1 MSGIYIHIPFC
12 KQACYYCNFHFSTS
26 LKQRTEM
33 IQAIQTEIEL
43 QKDFLKRISDKEKQ
57 KSFIKTIYLGGGTP
71 SLLEIK
77 DIRAVLTSVSKCFNI
92 SSDCEITLEANPDD
106 VNPVKLREWKTSG
119 INRLSL
125 GVQSFYDKDLKWM
138 NRSHNAHQAYHAMTE
153 IKKAGFNNFSADL
166 IFGIPGQT
174 DSQWEKNIDQMIRLE
189 VPHLSCYALTVE
201 PKTALHHFIQ
211 KKKYP
216 PVNEEQTARQ
226 YEILI
231 NKLVYFG
238 YEHYEISNFALPGYR
253 SRHNGNYWKGV
264 PYVGI
269 GPSAHSFNGKM
280 RQWNIADNAQYMESL
295 KKDIIPAEKEILTSA
310 MQWDEYIMISLRT
323 LEGCDLNYILKKWG
337 EAESE
342 KLKTDCLKF
351 ISKGQMILENDHLV
365 LTSKGKLFADR
376 IASELFR

>member
-26 LKQRTEM
+26 LKQKNGM
-33 IQAIQTEIEL
+33 MQAIQSEIAL
-43 QKDFLKRISDKEKQ
+43 QKDFFKKISDEEKEWN
-57 KSFIKTIYLGGGTP
+57 FIQTIYLGGGTP
-71 SLLEIK
+71 SLLAVEDIK
-77 DIRAVLTSVSKCFNI
+77 AVLTSVSQCFNL

-106 VNPVKLREWKTSG
+106 VNPEKLQEWKVSG

-125 GVQSFYDKDLKWM
+125 GVQSFYDQDLKWM
-138 NRSHNAHQAYHAMTE
+138 NRSHDAHQAYHSITE
-153 IKKAGFNNFSADL
+153 IKSVGFSNFSADL

-174 DSQWEKNIDQMIRLE
+174 DTQWEKNIDRMILLE

-211 KKKYP
+211 QKKYP
-216 PVNEEQTARQ
+216 PVNEAQTAEQ

-231 NKLVYFG
+231 NKLVDSG

-253 SRHNGNYWKGV
+253 SRHNSHYWKGI
-264 PYVGI
+264 PYLGI

-280 RQWNIADNAQYMESL
+280 RQWNIADNVQYMQSL
-295 KKDIIPAEKEILTSA
+295 QEGIIPAESEILTPD
-310 MQWDEYIMISLRT
+310 MQWDEYIMTSLRT
-323 LEGCDLNYILKKWG
+323 LEGCDLNYVFKIWG
-337 EAESE
+337 EAEGE
-342 KLKTDCLKF
+342 KLKADSRKF
-351 ISKGQMILENDHLV
+351 ISKGQMVLENDHLV
-365 LTSKGKLFADR
+365 LTNKGKLFADG